1 MYMYLYYHVH
11 VPILPCT
18 CTCIHITMYMYLCY
32 HVHVPILLCTC
43 TYITIPFT
51 CTHIIVLVVRDL
63 PDWPC
68 CPTAKLPPACPGLLK
83 EKPPRLL
90 ALMGVPGDAAPPR
103 PESDGREPLYMGK
116 VEI

>member
-1 MYMYLYYHVH
+1 MYMYLYYHLH
-11 VPILPCT
+11 VVT
-18 CTCIHITMYMYLCY
+18 
-32 HVHVPILLCTC
+32 LL
-43 TYITIPFT
+43 F
-51 CTHIIVLVVRDL
+51 VRDL

-103 PESDGREPLYMGK
+103 PESDGREPLCMGK
-116 VEI
+116 IEI